1 MGFNGYPGIIGSYER
16 LVSEGKAVRVKMRGG
31 WTEYRLTE
39 KGIEAERL
47 HFEELERS
55 GAWKKFAQGLVLDE
69 VEKNATYAVVLRRH
83 HRQHGLYSLEE
94 QPEIPGFPRETA
106 ESLASQP
113 LPEPP
118 EPPEPKKVPRQAARI
133 IVGR

>member
-1 MGFNGYPGIIGSYER
+1 MGFRGYPGIIGSYER
-16 LVSEGKAVRVKMRGG
+16 LVSEGKAIRVRMRGG
-31 WTEYRLTE
+31 GTEYRLTE

-83 HRQHGLYSLEE
+83 HLQHGLYSLEE

-106 ESLASQP
+106 ESLASLPP
-113 LPEPP
+113 LVKC
-118 EPPEPKKVPRQAARI
+118 EPKKVERPAARI
-133 IVGR
+133 IIGR